1 MKDLEVDI
9 KYGSWNFGGKI
20 PKSFE
25 DHVKKSVPFYD
36 NGHQI
41 IKSLSNFFMYKNALS
56 YDLGCSTSN
65 LNIMLSKHLKGKKVK
80 FIGIDEEKKMIILSK
95 KKIKK
100 NKIKNIELIHSD
112 LTRIKFQKSN
122 LIISYYTLQFLT
134 PSERPKLLKKI
145 YKSLHTRGAFI
156 LFEKIRGN
164 DERFQD
170 ILNSLYYDFKESNGI
185 SPKNILNKTKAIRGV
200 LEPYSDTANIKI
212 LTKCGFRNIQTIF
225 QYLNFKG
232 YLCIK

>member
-1 MKDLEVDI
+1 MK
-9 KYGSWNFGGKI
+9 K
-20 PKSFE
+20 
-25 DHVKKSVPFYD
+25 
-36 NGHQI
+36 
-41 IKSLSNFFMYKNALS
+41 
-56 YDLGCSTSN
+56 
-65 LNIMLSKHLKGKKVK
+65 
-80 FIGIDEEKKMIILSK
+80 KKMIILSK

-156 LFEKIRGN
+156 LFEKVRGN

-170 ILNSLYYDFKESNGI
+170 ILNSQI
-185 SPKNILNKTKAIRGV
+185 
-200 LEPYSDTANIKI
+200 
-212 LTKCGFRNIQTIF
+212 
-225 QYLNFKG
+225 
-232 YLCIK
+232 

>member
-80 FIGIDEEKKMIILSK
+80 FIGIDEEKKNDNFVK
-95 KKIKK
+95 KKDKK
-100 NKIKNIELIHSD
+100 K
-112 LTRIKFQKSN
+112 
-122 LIISYYTLQFLT
+122 
-134 PSERPKLLKKI
+134 
-145 YKSLHTRGAFI
+145 
-156 LFEKIRGN
+156 
-164 DERFQD
+164 
-170 ILNSLYYDFKESNGI
+170 
-185 SPKNILNKTKAIRGV
+185 
-200 LEPYSDTANIKI
+200 
-212 LTKCGFRNIQTIF
+212 
-225 QYLNFKG
+225 
-232 YLCIK
+232 